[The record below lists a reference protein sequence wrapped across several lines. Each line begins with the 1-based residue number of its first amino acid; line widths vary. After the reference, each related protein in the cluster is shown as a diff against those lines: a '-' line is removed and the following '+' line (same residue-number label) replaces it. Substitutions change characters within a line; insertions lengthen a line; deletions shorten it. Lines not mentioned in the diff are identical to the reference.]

1 MVVEL
6 LGDASEVRDNVE
18 LERSLIAPH
27 THTLPPP
34 PCQTFAWLTLVSCLL
49 LSCFESRRQKMT
61 KASDDGG
68 LLRCPPTPV
77 SVKGCSRASFLHFK
91 TVAPTPPP
99 RPLRPRFLVKS

>member
-34 PCQTFAWLTLVSCLL
+34 LSNFCLAH
-49 LSCFESRRQKMT
+49 T
-61 KASDDGG
+61 G
-68 LLRCPPTPV
+68 LLPI
-77 SVKGCSRASFLHFK
+77 AFL
-91 TVAPTPPP
+91 
-99 RPLRPRFLVKS
+99 L

>member
-34 PCQTFAWLTLVSCLL
+34 PVKLL
-49 LSCFESRRQKMT
+49 PGSHWSPAYCFP
-61 KASDDGG
+61 A
-68 LLRCPPTPV
+68 LRV
-77 SVKGCSRASFLHFK
+77 EDRK
-91 TVAPTPPP
+91 
-99 RPLRPRFLVKS
+99 